1 MGSSFARSSGAAFLP
16 IVLSTIGLI
25 ASPSLGNA
33 QEQQQ
38 PPQQQTAPPP
48 ASTDGAAQLPP
59 VTVQTKEQP
68 RKPAR
73 KAATKKGEQTT
84 ARKVPAAA
92 KQAAA
97 PPAAAPAP
105 SAAPPSPA
113 GADRDAA
120 PAETATSPVPGYV
133 ATRSATGSK
142 TDTPILETPQ
152 AISVVTA
159 DQVRD
164 QGAQSISEALRY
176 TPGVSIELN
185 GASSRYS
192 EARIRGFLPVQ
203 YLDGLAVPLNQF
215 FATPRI
221 EPYGMER
228 IEALKGPASFLFGQN
243 SPGGLLNMVSKRPTD
258 YTFNE
263 VQFQVGSFNRYQTA
277 FDFGGPAN
285 GSKELL
291 YRFTGVV
298 RDADTE
304 VDFTRDDLFFVAPS
318 FTWRPSADTSIT
330 VLAHY
335 STDKGTYPHQY
346 VPPQGVVLP
355 NPNGRIPRSR
365 FLGEPGFDKFD
376 REQFAIGYELQ
387 HRVNDVW
394 QVRQNLR
401 YFGVDVF
408 FNAIREEGFND
419 DTLTTVNR
427 NAFSL
432 ATDAG
437 TFTVDNQAQADFN
450 TGALRHTALFGLDY
464 FRTSGNYDFRFVAVD
479 PINVFDPVYGAPIG
493 PLAPLQKNHS
503 VQDQIGIY
511 AQDQIRYRDWILTLG
526 GRNDWVDN
534 STDDLLA
541 NTAVSRED
549 SHFTGRAALTY
560 VFPSGLAPYISYAT
574 SFQPTIGVNADGQP
588 LIPTTG
594 EQYEIGVK
602 YQPTSRTL
610 VTLAAFDVTQQNALT
625 FDTLGIPSQIGE
637 VRVRGFDID
646 ARSQL
651 TENFSVIA
659 GYAFLDS
666 ETTESSNPDEVGNV
680 VPLVPRHQ
688 ASLWAKYEF
697 REGLLEGVGLGGG
710 VRYVGTT
717 YAEPTNSLAIPD
729 YTLFDAAVSY
739 DLGVLSP
746 AMDGAELA
754 LNVTNVFDKYYASG
768 YCDLTYCSLGAGRT
782 FLTTLRYKW

>member
-1 MGSSFARSSGAAFLP
+1 MGSSFVRGSGAAFLF
-16 IVLSTIGLI
+16 LTIGLLSA
-25 ASPSLGNA
+25 ASVGNA
-33 QEQQQ
+33 
-38 PPQQQTAPPP
+38 QQTAPPP
-48 ASTDGAAQLPP
+48 ANTGGAAQLPP
-59 VTVQTKEQP
+59 VTVETKEQP
-68 RKPAR
+68 KP
-73 KAATKKGEQTT
+73 TKKAPAKKAKQAT
-84 ARKVPAAA
+84 AKKIPAAA
-92 KQAAA
+92 KPVA
-97 PPAAAPAP
+97 PAAAAPAP
-105 SAAPPSPA
+105 AAAPPVPVDASP
-113 GADRDAA
+113 DST
-120 PAETATSPVPGYV
+120 PAETATGPVKGYV

-164 QGAQSISEALRY
+164 QGAQSIAEALRY
-176 TPGVSIELN
+176 TPGVSVELN

-203 YLDGLAVPLNQF
+203 YLDGLPVPLNQY

-243 SPGGLLNMVSKRPTD
+243 SPGGLLNMVSKRPTENA
-258 YTFNE
+258 FNE
-263 VQFQVGSFNRYQTA
+263 VQLQAGSFNRYQTA

-291 YRFTGVV
+291 YRFTGVI

-304 VDFTRDDLFFVAPS
+304 VDYTRDDLFYVAPS
-318 FTWRPSADTSIT
+318 FTWRPSSDTSIT

-346 VPPQGVVLP
+346 VPAQGVVLP
-355 NPNGRIPRSR
+355 NPNGRISRST

-387 HRVNDVW
+387 HRVDDVW

-419 DTLTTVNR
+419 ATLTTVNR

-432 ATDAG
+432 ATDAD
-437 TFTVDNQAQADFN
+437 TFTIDNQAQADFN

-464 FRTSGNYDFRFVAVD
+464 FRTSGNYDFQFAAVD
-479 PINVFDPVYGAPIG
+479 PINVFHPVYGASIG
-493 PLAPLQKNHS
+493 TFAPLQKNHS
-503 VQDQIGIY
+503 VQNQIGIY
-511 AQDQIRYRDWILTLG
+511 AQDQIRYGGWILTLG

-534 STDDLLA
+534 STDDLLT
-541 NTAVSRED
+541 NVPVSRED
-549 SHFTGRAALTY
+549 SDFTGRAALTY
-560 VFPSGLAPYISYAT
+560 VFPSGLAPYVSYAT
-574 SFQPTIGVNADGQP
+574 SFQPTIGVDADGQP

-610 VTLAAFDVTQQNALT
+610 VTLAAFDITQQNALT
-625 FDTLGIPSQIGE
+625 FDTFGIPSQIGE

-651 TENFSVIA
+651 TENFSVLA

-666 ETTESSNPDEVGNV
+666 ETTESSNPSEIGKV

-697 REGLLEGVGLGGG
+697 HEGSLDGLGLGAG

-717 YAEPTNSLAIPD
+717 FAETTNSLPIPD

-739 DLGVLSP
+739 DLGNISP

-768 YCDLTYCSLGAGRT
+768 YCDFTYCSLGAGRT